1 MFMKIKFW
9 QDNDDFFYKAPL
21 KLNPLKVCV
30 INIIAL
36 IYISVETQQSSYNI
50 LFINKLF
57 HASCFIHIYVY
68 MGHLCGPYSLDM
80 SLRQ

>member
-1 MFMKIKFW
+1 MEIKFW
-9 QDNDDFFYKAPL
+9 QDNDDYFYKAPL

-36 IYISVETQQSSYNI
+36 RDI
-50 LFINKLF
+50 
-57 HASCFIHIYVY
+57 Y